1 MNVARKI
8 IIGTLLIAVLV
19 GCGAR
24 TRISSSDPSTSTS
37 APTASSNPSP
47 STSAPVSSTVAV
59 DASSTTNVQRSV
71 PVTTTVALAPSS
83 PTGVSFPLIPT
94 IVVPDITSFGAGEQ
108 AVTAALG
115 EYAKPFEG
123 LSVADARCKADGTVF
138 SSSGITTFGS
148 NGSTSQVGERGVI
161 EVDAD
166 GSGSAVFDGGVVT
179 VNGDGSGSAVVGGVV
194 VDINRDLSGNYVGPI
209 GVIDLNADGS
219 GRWVGNGSVISV
231 DGRGAGS
238 WTGSRGVVENRGDGS
253 GTWTGEKGIVVNN
266 GDGTGTI
273 DNARVKMEPLP
284 KVPPVGKFPPVANLV
299 PAGRS
304 CGTVI
309 TLGDEVLFDFDKA
322 DLRPEAAPVLDK
334 IATYL
339 VSSKAAMQINGH
351 TDSIG
356 TDEYNQQLSERR
368 AQAVWSALQTR
379 GVVAAASV
387 NGFGKTQPVAPNSN
401 ADGSDNPAG
410 RQLNRRVEIVILD

>member
-1 MNVARKI
+1 MNQARKTI
-8 IIGTLLIAVLV
+8 VFTVVIVSLA

-24 TRISSSDPSTSTS
+24 TSISSSSTSPPTS
-37 APTASSNPSP
+37 PPAASSNPSP
-47 STSAPVSSTVAV
+47 STSAPTVSSTVAIG
-59 DASSTTNVQRSV
+59 ASSTAGVRSA
-71 PVTTTVALAPSS
+71 PVTTTGAPAPS
-83 PTGVSFPLIPT
+83 PATGVSFPLIPT
-94 IVVPDITSFGAGEQ
+94 IVVSDITSFGTGEK

-123 LSVADARCKADGTVF
+123 LSVADARCAADGTVF

-161 EVDAD
+161 EVNAD

-179 VNGDGSGSAVVGGVV
+179 VNGDGSGSAVGGGVV
-194 VDINRDLSGNYVGPI
+194 VEINRDLSGSYVGPI
-209 GVIDLNADGS
+209 GVIELNVDGS
-219 GRWVGNGSVISV
+219 GQWVGNGSVIMV
-231 DGRGAGS
+231 DGRGGGS
-238 WTGSRGVVENRGDGS
+238 WTGGRGVIENRGDGS

-266 GDGTGTI
+266 GDGTGTVN
-273 DNARVKMEPLP
+273 NARVKMEPLP

-322 DLRPEAAPVLDK
+322 DLRPEAAPVIEK
-334 IATYL
+334 IASYL
-339 VSSKAAMQINGH
+339 VSSGAAMQINGH
-351 TDSIG
+351 TDSVG
-356 TDEYNQQLSERR
+356 TDEYNQKLSERR
-368 AQAVWSALQTR
+368 AQAVWSALRTR
-379 GVVAAASV
+379 GVVAAGSV
-387 NGFGKTQPVAPNSN
+387 NGFGETQPVAPNSN